1 MWKLSAPISLTPKET
16 GFVHDLAPIH
26 ALSGTDPRVDTVA
39 GVTLTENMG
48 LALASVAARRG
59 QESACRTHL
68 GALLEGAAPEPG
80 KTVLHDPEASFWMG
94 PNLWMVGAPFATH
107 EDLAVQLKARF
118 GDTASITEQTDG
130 WVCFDMRGD
139 GIEAVMQLCCNI
151 DIAQMQT
158 GDAVR
163 TVIHYM
169 GVYVLRRDPANW
181 LRILGPRSSAGSLH
195 HALVTAMKAAL
206 P

>member
-1 MWKLSAPISLTPKET
+1 M
-16 GFVHDLAPIH
+16 HDLSPLC
-26 ALSGTDPRVDTVA
+26 ALDEPDPQVITVG
-39 GVTLTENMG
+39 GVTLTENPG
-48 LALASVAARRG
+48 LALASVSARKG
-59 QESACRTHL
+59 HADACRAHL
-68 GALLEGAAPEPG
+68 GDLLEGAAPEPG

-94 PNLWMVGAPFATH
+94 PDQWMVGAPIATH
-107 EDLAVQLKARF
+107 EDLAAQLMARF

-139 GIEAVMQLCCNI
+139 GVEAIMQLCCNI
-151 DIAQMQT
+151 DVEQMQT
-158 GDAVR
+158 GDAQR

-206 P
+206 